1 MRMRLRM
8 HSSSE
13 GFGTFIGLSLRC
25 VPGMPLQTQHERLT
39 SAFAAHRS
47 ILFYSKGWMF
57 LPITDYHAGGDDATF
72 GAYPE
77 AYVSSTVLAILV
89 GCSGG
94 EAPCH
99 CPLKTAACVP
109 MIIPTDV
116 SACLACWGRRQV
128 RMGSGAIPWGGCR
141 CMLQRRQTVRVARG
155 QGNLDEVSVAHACR
169 SSNLNV
175 VLERTL
181 IGKDTGRTTL
191 PVPQHPIQRHRM
203 LRCKLKFR

>member
-1 MRMRLRM
+1 MGTEIPTAQCITNANAPANAL
-8 HSSSE
+8 SSSE
-13 GFGTFIGLSLRC
+13 RFGTFIGLSLRC

-89 GCSGG
+89 GCSGD

-109 MIIPTDV
+109 MIMLTDV

-155 QGNLDEVSVAHACR
+155 QGNLDEVSVA
-169 SSNLNV
+169 
-175 VLERTL
+175 
-181 IGKDTGRTTL
+181 TT
-191 PVPQHPIQRHRM
+191 
-203 LRCKLKFR
+203 